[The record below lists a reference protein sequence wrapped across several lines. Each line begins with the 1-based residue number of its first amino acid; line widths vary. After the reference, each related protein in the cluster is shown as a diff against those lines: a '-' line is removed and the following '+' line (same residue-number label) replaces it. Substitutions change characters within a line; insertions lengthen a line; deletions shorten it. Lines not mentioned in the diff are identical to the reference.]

1 MLCPELNG
9 KKISLG
15 IKIFVNCNFLACYCI
30 LKIIQAEFV
39 AGIKDKSLIE
49 PETAFISL
57 LHSFSNFI
65 NIIGYICY
73 STANKNIFLSGDN
86 LYIFKNLRKSLENRA
101 V

>member
-39 AGIKDKSLIE
+39 AGIKDKGLIK
-49 PETAFISL
+49 PNSTFISL
-57 LHSFSNFI
+57 LHSFCEFI
-65 NIIGYICY
+65 HTIGYVCFFT
-73 STANKNIFLSGDN
+73 SDKNIFLSRDD
-86 LYIFKNLRKSLENRA
+86 LCIFKNLRKSLENRA